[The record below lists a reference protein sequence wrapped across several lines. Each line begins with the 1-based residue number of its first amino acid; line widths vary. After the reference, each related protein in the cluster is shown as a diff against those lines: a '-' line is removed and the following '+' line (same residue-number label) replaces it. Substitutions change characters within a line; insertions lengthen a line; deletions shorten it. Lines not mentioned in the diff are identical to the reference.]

1 MKTAKCEMKN
11 INTMD
16 EINGTLDNVEKIIS
30 KLEDIPIK
38 PYKSKY
44 WRKFKKLKKWW
55 TYFF

>member
-16 EINGTLDNVEKIIS
+16 EINGILDIVEKIIS

-44 WRKFKKLKKWW
+44 
-55 TYFF
+55 